1 MLRRYHPVLACA
13 AWATVAAAAAQAA
26 SPATPVSPVTVSGNV
41 DKQAFDFVTAYA
53 AATPKIDQVP
63 RWHGPVCAQAIG
75 LPDDQAAQV
84 KARVEEVAKAVGLGV
99 GPANCAANVQIVFA
113 AQPQR
118 IVDDFVKG
126 REWVLGYYRADS
138 KVKTVTQ
145 PIQSWYATATM
156 GGAGNNAGWAFASMA
171 GGGQVQ
177 SGGNNAA
184 QIDPSVLD
192 GPGSTPPTGCG
203 DSTLTSC
210 LQSVFANVFIVV
222 DTSKAQG
229 KNVGVLSDYVA
240 MLALSQPR
248 SLGSCHALPS
258 VTDLFV
264 SNCASGAADG
274 LTAADA
280 AYLTALYQ
288 ANPEARKLN
297 EQSDIAGRM
306 AKMLVSGG
314 GVAR

>member
-1 MLRRYHPVLACA
+1 MLRRFHPVLACTA
-13 AWATVAAAAAQAA
+13 LLTVTAAAAQAA
-26 SPATPVSPVTVSGNV
+26 SPTTSISPVTVSGNL

-53 AATPKIDQVP
+53 AATPKIEQVP
-63 RWHGPVCAQAIG
+63 RWRGPVCAQVIG

-84 KARVEEVAKAVGLGV
+84 KARVEEVAKDVGLGA
-99 GPANCAANVQIVFA
+99 GGANCYANVQIAFA

-118 IVDDFVKG
+118 IVDNFIKG
-126 REWVLGYYRADS
+126 REWVLGYYHTDS
-138 KVKTVTQ
+138 KVKAVTQ
-145 PIQSWYATATM
+145 PIQSWYATATL
-156 GGAGNNAGWAFASMA
+156 GGAGNNAGWAFAAMG

-177 SGGNNAA
+177 SGGNNAT
-184 QIDPSVLD
+184 QIDPRVLD
-192 GPGSTPPTGCG
+192 GPESTPPTGCG
-203 DSTLTSC
+203 DSTFTSC

-229 KNVGVLSDYVA
+229 KNIGVLSDYVA

-248 SLGSCHALPS
+248 SLGACHALPS

-288 ANPEARKLN
+288 ANPEARKIN
-297 EQSDIAGRM
+297 EQADIAGRM
-306 AKMLVSGG
+306 AKMLAPA
-314 GVAR
+314 GVAAR